1 MRMHATAVRSQGVRH
16 HGIISDAA
24 LGTQLYSQF
33 DGILEN
39 VSQDMVYTTT
49 THEVVD
55 SLLSGMNG
63 TVFCYGQVRH
73 GQHCTA
79 CWYLPKH
86 STPALASCCSS
97 SCPSLCRV
105 QTGAGKTFTM
115 SGDLKHYQ
123 HRGLIP
129 QAIHQVF
136 REMDMRVDKM
146 YKVHV
151 SGFDAAQC
159 SSDRL

>member
-1 MRMHATAVRSQGVRH
+1 MRMHAIAVRSQWVLH
-16 HGIISDAA
+16 HGISSDAA
-24 LGTQLYSQF
+24 LGTQLFSQF

-63 TVFCYGQVRH
+63 TVFCYGQVRNAMQCMVVSSRTH
-73 GQHCTA
+73 HPGTST
-79 CWYLPKH
+79 LP
-86 STPALASCCSS
+86 SCSS

-151 SGFDAAQC
+151 SGFDTATEQ
-159 SSDRL
+159 R